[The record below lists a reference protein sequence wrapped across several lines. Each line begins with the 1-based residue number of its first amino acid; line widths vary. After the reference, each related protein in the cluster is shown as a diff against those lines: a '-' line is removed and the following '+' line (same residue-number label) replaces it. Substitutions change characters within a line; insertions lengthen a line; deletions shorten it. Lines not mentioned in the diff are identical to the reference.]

1 MIPKM
6 TRRDLVRAAAAGWG
20 AAALPNLPAAVPRNL
35 KIGYTCIT
43 WGTMPRGPEATA
55 TLETAVRDISSL
67 GFHGFETF
75 PEILE
80 DWDTRD
86 ALRPLIDKYQLPL
99 TSGYIRINVTDPTKA
114 KESLDAVVR
123 LGKVIRKYGGTYG
136 VIQVNSVKR
145 DSYNFHQYRAAI
157 ISGLNDSGKALNDL
171 GLGSGLHQH
180 TGTAVETH
188 DEVYTVMHAV
198 DTRHMTFAPDV
209 GQLQKGGSDA
219 AQVIKDFLPLVTH
232 MHLKDYKGWEHYAGY
247 CPLGM
252 GVVDIPTVLNSLE
265 EAHQKA
271 DIMVEL
277 DPSNNAPMSPLETAR
292 VTKAYLVKL
301 GYHFPQRSMGR
312 NPSAGGNR

>member
-1 MIPKM
+1 MKPDIS
-6 TRRDLVRAAAAGWG
+6 RRDLVRAAACWG
-20 AAALPNLPAAVPRNL
+20 AAALADLRAAVPRNL

-43 WGTMPRGPEATA
+43 WGTMPRGPEASA
-55 TLETAVRDISSL
+55 TLENAVRDISSL

-80 DWDTRD
+80 DWDARG
-86 ALRPLIDKYQLPL
+86 ALGPLIDKYQLPL

-114 KESLDAVVR
+114 KESLDTVIR
-123 LGKVIRKYGGTYG
+123 LGKVIHKYQGTYG
-136 VIQVNSVKR
+136 VIQVNGVNR
-145 DSYNFHQYRAAI
+145 DSYDFQQYRAAI
-157 ISGLNDSGKALNDL
+157 VSGLNDSCKALNDL
-171 GLGSGLHQH
+171 GLGAGLHQH

-198 DTRHMTFAPDV
+198 DTRHVTFAPDV

-232 MHLKDYKGWEHYAGY
+232 MHLKDYKGWNYYAGY

-265 EAHQKA
+265 EANQKA

-277 DPSNNAPMSPLETAR
+277 DPTGNAPMSPVETAR
-292 VTKAYLVKL
+292 VSKAYLEKL
-301 GYHFPQRSMGR
+301 GYSFPQRR
-312 NPSAGGNR
+312 AGEKITAGDRR